1 MATAGAA
8 TPTRGIGIVN
18 GTMATACMAESRKE
32 GRPGSW
38 LWLFITVDNIVSSIH
53 PIQVDVG
60 GGRGVGSAAAAGGRR
75 RAAMAMATWVSL
87 EMWQKSKVK
96 SQQSAKCKVQCKV
109 ACKWKRRES
118 EAYLSSVCRT
128 PSKQQDHDRRR
139 CRYRYR
145 YRILQPLS
153 LPGPIAIQY
162 YRIHPQ
168 NYCAVM
174 RQLKFK

>member
-75 RAAMAMATWVSL
+75 RAAMAMATWVSRCGKS
-87 EMWQKSKVK
+87 QKSKVSK
-96 SQQSAKCKVQCKV
+96 VQSAKCSAKWHASGSGGKV
-109 ACKWKRRES
+109 KRIFR
-118 EAYLSSVCRT
+118 LSAA
-128 PSKQQDHDRRR
+128 RRQNNKTMIAAAAAAVTVTVSSSLS
-139 CRYRYR
+139 RY
-145 YRILQPLS
+145 PD
-153 LPGPIAIQY
+153 P
-162 YRIHPQ
+162 
-168 NYCAVM
+168 
-174 RQLKFK
+174 